1 MEPVTHFLTGAC
13 IGRAGFNRTT
23 AYATLVTTLA
33 AEFPDIDIMFDLGGP
48 LVSFQHHRGFT
59 HSLAGLPFNAAIV
72 LAAVYG
78 WHRWRAA
85 RGRTTILPTRWGL
98 LYIYGVIAGL
108 SHLLLD
114 FTNNYG
120 LRPFAPFNW
129 RWYSWDIVFIIE
141 PFMLAVLLLGLL
153 MPAVFSLVGQ
163 EVAGRKEQFR
173 GRGGAMFALIC
184 IALMWGVRDFYHRK
198 AVTALENQSYNG
210 EDPKRVA
217 AMPFPLNPFRW
228 AGVIETENT
237 FQTMEVD
244 ALNGI
249 VDPEERAEVFG
260 KPEETPVTLA
270 AKKSWVGRVYLSW
283 AKFPLVESE
292 PVQEPPGGHL
302 VRFRDLRFSYSPI
315 RIGNPTETQ
324 FRRVLGASVLLDK
337 DLNVVEIKMGTR
349 IQHIPD

>member
-33 AEFPDIDIMFDLGGP
+33 AEFPDIDIVFDLGGP

-59 HSLAGLPFNAAIV
+59 HTLAGVPFNAAIV

-163 EVAGRKEQFR
+163 EVA
-173 GRGGAMFALIC
+173 
-184 IALMWGVRDFYHRK
+184 
-198 AVTALENQSYNG
+198 
-210 EDPKRVA
+210 
-217 AMPFPLNPFRW
+217 
-228 AGVIETENT
+228 
-237 FQTMEVD
+237 
-244 ALNGI
+244 
-249 VDPEERAEVFG
+249 
-260 KPEETPVTLA
+260 
-270 AKKSWVGRVYLSW
+270 
-283 AKFPLVESE
+283 
-292 PVQEPPGGHL
+292 
-302 VRFRDLRFSYSPI
+302 
-315 RIGNPTETQ
+315 
-324 FRRVLGASVLLDK
+324 
-337 DLNVVEIKMGTR
+337 
-349 IQHIPD
+349 